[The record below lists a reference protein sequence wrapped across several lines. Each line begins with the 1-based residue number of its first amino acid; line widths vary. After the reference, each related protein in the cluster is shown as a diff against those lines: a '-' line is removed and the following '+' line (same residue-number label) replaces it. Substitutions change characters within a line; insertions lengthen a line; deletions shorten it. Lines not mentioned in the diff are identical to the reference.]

1 MGKSNSLHMSW
12 NQNWISLQF
21 SLQFSIQ
28 LFHFGI
34 GPQPFLRWLVLKRDA
49 PSLLFVETG
58 RGRGNLNLHV
68 ASPLNSLLYIFDL
81 ITEILIS
88 WLRGDN
94 GKGVGEWARRL
105 PTPFTTSSGSEK
117 RECRGCLGNGSMF
130 VVRRSQ
136 RRCRIRRCV
145 CL

>member
-1 MGKSNSLHMSW
+1 MGELELAASHHR
-12 NQNWISLQF
+12 
-21 SLQFSIQ
+21 SI
-28 LFHFGI
+28 H
-34 GPQPFLRWLVLKRDA
+34 D
-49 PSLLFVETG
+49 
-58 RGRGNLNLHV
+58 
-68 ASPLNSLLYIFDL
+68 YIFAL

-105 PTPFTTSSGSEK
+105 PTPFTTASGSEK

-136 RRCRIRRCV
+136 RRCGIRRCV
-145 CL
+145 CLSVGSGSSLRRCSCLLACLHTKLLLWRESNHGVGYLRGRVLEIWMTGKKAVSIS